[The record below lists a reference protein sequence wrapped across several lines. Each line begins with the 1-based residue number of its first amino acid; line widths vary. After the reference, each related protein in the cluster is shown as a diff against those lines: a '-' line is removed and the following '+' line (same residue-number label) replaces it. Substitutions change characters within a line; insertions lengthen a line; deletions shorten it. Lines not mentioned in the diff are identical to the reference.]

1 MGQLEREW
9 HNASPSACVPV
20 PESIGAPHQLSQLS
34 QGSERGARFLS
45 GRKGR
50 PPRRGISGQY
60 AREGHPG
67 RLRTGRYQWLLQAVH
82 AAGFPRPMRC
92 ASIILPGGE
101 ARRLTELSN
110 VVAYACRHSRA
121 EDRRMAF
128 FGDPSTGDQSF
139 GIQSFPSA
147 ESDRGDRGA
156 GRSPGAVDWR
166 IACGNCG
173 NPSSPPRVA
182 ATGEGP

>member
-1 MGQLEREW
+1 MT
-9 HNASPSACVPV
+9 
-20 PESIGAPHQLSQLS
+20 
-34 QGSERGARFLS
+34 F
-45 GRKGR
+45 
-50 PPRRGISGQY
+50 
-60 AREGHPG
+60 
-67 RLRTGRYQWLLQAVH
+67 
-82 AAGFPRPMRC
+82 
-92 ASIILPGGE
+92 
-101 ARRLTELSN
+101 LSN

-128 FGDPSTGDQSF
+128 FGDPYTGDQSF

-173 NPSSPPRVA
+173 NPSSPPRVVSCHRRGAMIRSHA
-182 ATGEGP
+182 ANWRRAIAKRRRSCPPAKTKGLAVASQALDFIGGAKRDRTVDLYNAIVALSQLSYGPETSGTARDIIPAPLTGNRGTGNSA